1 MEGVRRAED
10 GTHVAGVLQGVQH
23 HIAAARQHFRQRLRV
38 DGAGKQRPLGGLHR
52 REGLHH
58 IRRDLHLPYTQG
70 QFRQVYPRRSHNG
83 ADLRPPQQ
91 RFLQQLG
98 TVAEEFSPL
107 AAVGRRGRQLPEMGA
122 QRILS
127 AGNNLHRSA
136 APFSFSGRLIGC
148 ICRQQGPASKFA
160 VSVPGFGANGRQF
173 AVPRGK
179 KQAVFPC
186 LSGQI

>member
-38 DGAGKQRPLGGLHR
+38 NGAGKQRPLRGLHR

-58 IRRDLHLPYTQG
+58 LRRDLHLPHAQG
-70 QFRQVYPRRSHNG
+70 QLRHLHSRRSHNG

-160 VSVPGFGANGRQF
+160 VSVPGFGRMAGNLPYRAEKTG
-173 AVPRGK
+173 G
-179 KQAVFPC
+179 FPC
-186 LSGQI
+186 LLG

>member
-52 REGLHH
+52 RNGLHY
-58 IRRDLHLPYTQG
+58 IRRDLHLPHAQG
-70 QFRQVYPRRSHNG
+70 QLRQVYSRRSHDST
-83 ADLRPPQQ
+83 DLCPPQQ

-98 TVAEEFSPL
+98 AVAEKFSPL

-127 AGNNLHRSA
+127 AGDGLHRSA

-160 VSVPGFGANGRQF
+160 VSVPGFGRMAGNLPYRAEKTG
-173 AVPRGK
+173 G
-179 KQAVFPC
+179 FPC
-186 LSGQI
+186 LLG